1 MQNPW
6 IMEELA
12 AQRRL
17 DLNLTAE
24 RRWAAAS
31 SRPTRRSLVSACLA
45 KAALSGRGG
54 LFAKRNGSQA
64 PPAVM
69 PRLLPNRQV
78 GR

>member
-1 MQNPW
+1 VQNPW
-6 IMEELA
+6 ILEELA

-17 DLNLTAE
+17 DVNLTAE

-54 LFAKRNGSQA
+54 LFAKRNGSEA
-64 PPAVM
+64 PLAVT
-69 PRLLPNRQV
+69 PRLLQKRQV